1 MDAER
6 REKVARATE
15 DLLAAVRELSS
26 AKTRKAPTLLAKTAP
41 QRFLKAIEAFAVAIG
56 G

>member
-1 MDAER
+1 MDTER
-6 REKVARATE
+6 REKVARATQ
-15 DLLAAVRELSS
+15 DLLAAVRELQQ
-26 AKTRKAPTLLAKTAP
+26 TRGKPSLLAKTAP